1 MLNYIIRR
9 ALQIPLVLFVLSL
22 IIVGLMQLL
31 SPQQRAAAFITSDKQ
46 IEHLDQIIEKYH
58 LDEGFIVQYKLWA
71 KEVLHGN
78 LGFSRISKEPVT
90 ATVRKKLPA
99 STELAL
105 SAFIP
110 IVLMGIWLGTLAATH
125 RDGLLDQVLR
135 VVAIIGWSLPTFVVA
150 IWLVAWVY
158 GGLGWFGIGRLPNSL
173 LIDLATGNFHPH
185 TGMFTIDGI
194 LNGRLDVT
202 WAALVR
208 LVLPATALVIV
219 VSAGIMRVMRS
230 SMLDELGKD
239 YVRTARAKGLPEGR
253 VVYKHARRNALIPV
267 ITMAGP
273 MLGRMIGGIVVIELI
288 FNFPGLGEWAAKA
301 ALQLDMN
308 TLLAFVLLIGLIMAT
323 VNLLV
328 DIAYVVVDPRIRYE

>member
-9 ALQIPLVLFVLSL
+9 MLQIPLVLFVLSL

-31 SPQQRAAAFITSDKQ
+31 SPQQRAAAFVTSDKQ

-58 LDEGFIVQYKLWA
+58 LNEGFFVQYGMWA

-90 ATVRKKLPA
+90 TTIRKRFPA
-99 STELAL
+99 SIELAL
-105 SAFIP
+105 SAFVP
-110 IVLMGIWLGTLAATH
+110 IVLVGILLGTIAAVN
-125 RDGLLDQVLR
+125 RDRLVDQLLR
-135 VVAIIGWSLPTFVVA
+135 VVAIIGWSLPTFVMA

-158 GGLGWFGIGRLPNSL
+158 GGLGWFGIGRLPNEM
-173 LIDLATGNFHPH
+173 LIDLATGDFHKY
-185 TGMFTIDGI
+185 TGMYTIDGL
-194 LNGRLDVT
+194 LNGRPDVT
-202 WAALVR
+202 WQALIR

-239 YVRTARAKGLPEGR
+239 YVRTARAKGLTENR
-253 VVYKHARRNALIPV
+253 VIYKHAWRNALIPV

-301 ALQLDMN
+301 ATQLDMT
-308 TLLAFVLLIGLIMAT
+308 TLLAFVMLIGLIMAT

-328 DIAYVVVDPRIRYE
+328 DIAYVVIDPRIRYE

>member
-90 ATVRKKLPA
+90 TTVRKKLPA

-110 IVLMGIWLGTLAATH
+110 IVLVGIWLGTLAATH

-150 IWLVAWVY
+150 IWLVAWIY

-173 LIDLATGNFHPH
+173 LIDLATSNFHSY
-185 TGMFTIDGI
+185 TGMYTIDGI

-253 VVYKHARRNALIPV
+253 VVYKHAWRNALIPV

>member
-9 ALQIPLVLFVLSL
+9 VLQIPLVLFVLSL

-31 SPQQRAAAFITSDKQ
+31 SPQQRAAAFVTSDKQ

-58 LDEGFIVQYKLWA
+58 LDEGFLVQYGMWA
-71 KEVLHGN
+71 REVLKGN

-90 ATVRKKLPA
+90 TTIRKRFPA
-99 STELAL
+99 SVELAL
-105 SAFIP
+105 AAFVP
-110 IVLMGIWLGTLAATH
+110 IVLVGVFLGTIAAVN
-125 RDGLLDQVLR
+125 RDKLIDQVLR
-135 VVAIIGWSLPTFVVA
+135 VVAIIGWSLPTFVMA

-158 GGLGWFGIGRLPNSL
+158 GGLGWFGIGRLPNEM
-173 LIDLATGNFHPH
+173 LIDLATSNFHQY
-185 TGMFTIDGI
+185 TGMYTIDGI

-202 WAALVR
+202 WQALIR

-239 YVRTARAKGLPEGR
+239 YVRTARAKGLTENR
-253 VVYKHARRNALIPV
+253 VIYKHAWRNALIPV

-301 ALQLDMN
+301 ATQLDMT
-308 TLLAFVLLIGLIMAT
+308 TLLAFVMLIGLIMAT

-328 DIAYVVVDPRIRYE
+328 DIAYVIVDPRIRYE

>member
-9 ALQIPLVLFVLSL
+9 ILQIPLVLFVLSL

-31 SPQQRAAAFITSDKQ
+31 SPQQRAAAFVTSDKQ

-58 LDEGFIVQYKLWA
+58 LDEGFLVQYGMWA

-90 ATVRKKLPA
+90 TTIRKRFPA
-99 STELAL
+99 SVELAL
-105 SAFIP
+105 SAFVP
-110 IVLMGIWLGTLAATH
+110 IVLVGVFLGTIAAVN
-125 RDGLLDQVLR
+125 RDRLIDQILR
-135 VVAIIGWSLPTFVVA
+135 VVAIIGWSLPTFVMA

-158 GGLGWFGIGRLPNSL
+158 GGLGWFGIGRLPNEM
-173 LIDLATGNFHPH
+173 LIDLATSNFHH
-185 TGMFTIDGI
+185 YTGMYTIDGI

-202 WAALVR
+202 WQALIR

-239 YVRTARAKGLPEGR
+239 YVRTARAKGLTENR
-253 VVYKHARRNALIPV
+253 VIYKHAWRNALIPV

-301 ALQLDMN
+301 ATQLDMT
-308 TLLAFVLLIGLIMAT
+308 TLLAFVMLIGVIMAT

-328 DIAYVVVDPRIRYE
+328 DIAYVIVDPRIRYE

>member
-9 ALQIPLVLFVLSL
+9 SLQIPMVLFVLSL

-31 SPQQRAAAFITSDKQ
+31 TPQQRAAAFVKSDKQ
-46 IEHLDQIIEKYH
+46 IEHLDQIIKKYH
-58 LDEGFIVQYKLWA
+58 LDEGFLVQYELWA
-71 KEVLHGN
+71 REVLRGN

-90 ATVRKKLPA
+90 TTIRKRLPA
-99 STELAL
+99 SMELAL

-110 IVLMGIWLGTLAATH
+110 IVLVGVWLGTIAATH
-125 RDGLLDQVLR
+125 RDGILDQALR
-135 VVAIIGWSLPTFVVA
+135 VVAIIGWSLPTFVMA

-158 GGLGWFGIGRLPNSL
+158 GGLGWFGIGRLPNSM
-173 LIDLATGNFHPH
+173 LIDLATGHFHRY
-185 TGMFTIDGI
+185 TGMYTLDGL
-194 LNGRLDVT
+194 LNGRWDVFFQ
-202 WAALVR
+202 ALKR

-239 YVRTARAKGLPEGR
+239 YVRTARAKGLMQKA
-253 VVYKHARRNALIPV
+253 VIYKHAWRNALIPV

-301 ALQLDMN
+301 ALQLDMT
-308 TLLAFVLLIGLIMAT
+308 TLLAFVMLIGLIMASA
-323 VNLLV
+323 NLLV
-328 DIAYVVVDPRIRYE
+328 DIAYVIVDPRIRYE

>member
-9 ALQIPLVLFVLSL
+9 ILQIPLVLFVLSL

-31 SPQQRAAAFITSDKQ
+31 SPQQRAAAFVTSDKQ
-46 IEHLDQIIEKYH
+46 IENLDLIIKKYH
-58 LDEGFIVQYKLWA
+58 LDEGFLVQYKMWA
-71 KEVLHGN
+71 TQVLHGN

-90 ATVRKKLPA
+90 VTIRKRFPA
-99 STELAL
+99 SVELAL
-105 SAFIP
+105 AAFVP
-110 IVLMGIWLGTLAATH
+110 IVLVGVFLGTVAAVN
-125 RDGLLDQVLR
+125 RDRFIDQALR
-135 VVAIIGWSLPTFVVA
+135 VIAIIGWSLPTFVMA

-158 GGLGWFGIGRLPNSL
+158 GGLGWFGIGRLPNEM
-173 LIDLATGNFHPH
+173 LIDLATSNFHH
-185 TGMFTIDGI
+185 YTGMYTIDGI

-202 WAALVR
+202 WQALIH

-239 YVRTARAKGLPEGR
+239 YVRTARAKGLSENR
-253 VVYKHARRNALIPV
+253 VVYKHAWRNALIPV

-301 ALQLDMN
+301 ATQLDMT
-308 TLLAFVLLIGLIMAT
+308 TLLAFVMLIGVIMAT

-328 DIAYVVVDPRIRYE
+328 DIAYVIVDPRIRYE

>member
-9 ALQIPLVLFVLSL
+9 ILQIPLVLFVLSL

-31 SPQQRAAAFITSDKQ
+31 SPQQRAAAFVTSDKQ

-58 LDEGFIVQYKLWA
+58 LDEGFLVQYTMWA

-78 LGFSRISKEPVT
+78 LGFSRISKEPV
-90 ATVRKKLPA
+90 ATTIRKRFPA
-99 STELAL
+99 SLELAL
-105 SAFIP
+105 AAFFP
-110 IVLMGIWLGTLAATH
+110 IVLVGVFLGTIAAVN
-125 RDGLLDQVLR
+125 RDKFIDQALR
-135 VVAIIGWSLPTFVVA
+135 VIAIIGWSLPTFVMA

-158 GGLGWFGIGRLPNSL
+158 GGLGWFGIGRLPNEM
-173 LIDLATGNFHPH
+173 LIDLATSDFHH
-185 TGMFTIDGI
+185 YTGMYTIDGI

-202 WAALVR
+202 WQAIIH
-208 LVLPATALVIV
+208 LVLPATTLVIV

-239 YVRTARAKGLPEGR
+239 YVRTARAKGLTENR
-253 VVYKHARRNALIPV
+253 VIYKHAWRNALIPV

-301 ALQLDMN
+301 ATQLDMT
-308 TLLAFVLLIGLIMAT
+308 TLLAFVMLIGVIMAT

-328 DIAYVVVDPRIRYE
+328 DIAYVIVDPRIRYE